1 MFGHFETGFDLIWM
15 NTLQI
20 IFYYIKG
27 YISDLVKVYIHLH
40 FPLFV
45 FIYKENEYHALVKH
59 ALN

>member
-27 YISDLVKVYIHLH
+27 YTRDLVKVYIPSLS
-40 FPLFV
+40 LY
-45 FIYKENEYHALVKH
+45 IKRMNTML
-59 ALN
+59 

>member
-27 YISDLVKVYIHLH
+27 YTRDLVKVYTYTSPSLSLYIKRMNTML
-40 FPLFV
+40 
-45 FIYKENEYHALVKH
+45 
-59 ALN
+59 